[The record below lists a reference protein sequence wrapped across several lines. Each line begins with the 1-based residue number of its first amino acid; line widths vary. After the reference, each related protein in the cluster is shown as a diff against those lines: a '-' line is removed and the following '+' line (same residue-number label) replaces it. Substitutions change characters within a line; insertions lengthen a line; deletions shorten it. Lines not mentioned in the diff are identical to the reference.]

1 MNDIQK
7 IAKNNGN
14 NALNN
19 FGTQLSNT
27 FYNSLIFKPLKK
39 EIKHQKVYKNVLNWA
54 NVKHYFFVSL
64 ISSFG
69 VAGIVTAILQIYS
82 LKNIGIYELFLY
94 TKMFFFI
101 ISMFII
107 FFLTKEWYFSGLRI
121 SINESEIV
129 LHEKSSDKKINY
141 SNIRSYLKM
150 SDLIGYSIYVY
161 HDNEI
166 FPKIE
171 FSVQTV
177 HLANTIEEL
186 LLNKINNSSSFP
198 KTQL

>member
-7 IAKNNGN
+7 IEKNNGN

-19 FGTQLSNT
+19 FGTQVSNT

-69 VAGIVTAILQIYS
+69 VAGIVTAILQISS

-107 FFLTKEWYFSGLRI
+107 FFLTKEWYFSGLHI